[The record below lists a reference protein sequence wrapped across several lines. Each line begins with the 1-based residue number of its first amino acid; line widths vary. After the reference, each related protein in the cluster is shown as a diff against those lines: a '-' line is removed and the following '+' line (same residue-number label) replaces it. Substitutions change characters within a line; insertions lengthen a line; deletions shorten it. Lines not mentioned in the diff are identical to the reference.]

1 MHCKRNIHEV
11 LSPIYMDTQL
21 YCSTE
26 PYIWLWDNSK
36 MITLLIQWIVILY
49 YHLGSYLILVGD
61 RFSPSYPCMSGGY
74 IYYIYIVT
82 HAWTHMHVWIILLE
96 GSGKYNKG
104 LLIEASDDIVVY
116 AMNKIRF
123 SSESYLAIPVDVT
136 GYDYF
141 TISTEVTDGSK
152 CVMCVM
158 YCLISY
164 HQLSTLFSFT
174 ITRCFQYIW
183 L

>member
-1 MHCKRNIHEV
+1 
-11 LSPIYMDTQL
+11 
-21 YCSTE
+21 
-26 PYIWLWDNSK
+26 
-36 MITLLIQWIVILY
+36 
-49 YHLGSYLILVGD
+49 
-61 RFSPSYPCMSGGY
+61 
-74 IYYIYIVT
+74 
-82 HAWTHMHVWIILLE
+82 
-96 GSGKYNKG
+96 
-104 LLIEASDDIVVY
+104 
-116 AMNKIRF
+116 MNKIRF

-174 ITRCFQYIW
+174 ITRCFQYI
-183 L
+183 